1 MLAVEK
7 GRRMDRV
14 TILQGRLVVWV
25 LAAAL
30 ALAVAVVVPRA
41 TSAAPPEPVDETPF
55 TIEEICDFPLQAE
68 LSGKSKVKEL
78 SGGRTL
84 ITAPGLRVTL
94 TNLEEPTNQETY
106 VITGSFLTRE
116 LSDGTLFVVARGR
129 NIVFGD
135 FGMLLTIG
143 RFTFIGFGEGG
154 NVGALERPTGKG
166 RIIDVCAQLA

>member
-1 MLAVEK
+1 MNITSKRTPMVC
-7 GRRMDRV
+7 
-14 TILQGRLVVWV
+14 V
-25 LAAAL
+25 LAGTL
-30 ALAVAVVVPRA
+30 ALIVALLVLVPKAASAV
-41 TSAAPPEPVDETPF
+41 PPEPVDETPF
-55 TIEEICDFPLQAE
+55 RIKGICDFPLRAE

-94 TNLEEPTNQETY
+94 TNLEEPTNQKTY

-116 LSDGTLFVVARGR
+116 LSDDTLFVVARGR

>member
-1 MLAVEK
+1 MLV
-7 GRRMDRV
+7 
-14 TILQGRLVVWV
+14 LV
-25 LAAAL
+25 LGTAL
-30 ALAVAVVVPRA
+30 ALAAAFVLPRNS
-41 TSAAPPEPVDETPF
+41 SAAPPEPVDTTPF
-55 TIEEICDFPLQAE
+55 LVEGICDFPLQAE

-78 SGGRTL
+78 PGGRTL
-84 ITAPGLRVTL
+84 ITSPGLRVTL

-116 LSDGTLFVVARGR
+116 LSDGTLFVEARGR
-129 NIVFGD
+129 NIIFGD